1 MKNKSQT
8 VFAATFVL
16 GALICLVVYMYV
28 FQGFTKKTETL
39 KASNATLQTRV
50 NELSVFYAQ
59 MDSNQK
65 EIDTKTKEIKESL
78 DQFPADVKEEDAIY
92 LALRTW
98 EEEIIVGYEG
108 ITIGERDNFASIPE
122 DIVKAG
128 GIEGLENEI
137 RFIQREVS
145 YSNIA
150 SYSVMKEL
158 ITSFNSNPE
167 KITLASVAYATK
179 EKEASDD
186 EEETGTVL
194 EGTIDVTFYAVAGT
208 DKKYVPRKFADFPVG
223 ISNLFDNTEVQ
234 DDQE

>member
-98 EEEIIVGYEG
+98 KEEIIVGYEG

-137 RFIQREVS
+137 RFIKREVS

-167 KITLASVAYATK
+167 KITLASVAYAAK
-179 EKEASDD
+179 EKNASDD

-208 DKKYVPRKFADFPVG
+208 DKKYVPRKFADVPVG

>member
-8 VFAATFVL
+8 IFAATFVL

-167 KITLASVAYATK
+167 KITLASVAYAAK
-179 EKEASDD
+179 EKDASDD

>member
-92 LALRTW
+92 MALRTW
-98 EEEIIVGYEG
+98 KEEIIVGYEG

-167 KITLASVAYATK
+167 KITLASVAYAAK
-179 EKEASDD
+179 EKNASDD

-223 ISNLFDNTEVQ
+223 ISNLFDNKEVQ

>member
-167 KITLASVAYATK
+167 KITLASVAYAAK
-179 EKEASDD
+179 EKDASDD

>member
-92 LALRTW
+92 MALRTW

-108 ITIGERDNFASIPE
+108 ITIGERDTFASIPE

-167 KITLASVAYATK
+167 KITLASVAYAAK

-194 EGTIDVTFYAVAGT
+194 EGTIDVTFYAVTGT